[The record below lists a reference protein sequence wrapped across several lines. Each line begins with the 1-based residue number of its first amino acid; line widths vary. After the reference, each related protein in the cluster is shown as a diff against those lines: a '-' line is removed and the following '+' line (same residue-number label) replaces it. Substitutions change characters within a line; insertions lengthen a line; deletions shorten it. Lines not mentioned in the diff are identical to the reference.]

1 MNSLQPTRC
10 LLLLF
15 AATLSC
21 ASPAQSGTVQELET
35 YRLQLHEQ
43 FVAGKLTEKEA
54 ESLYIQKRN
63 QLNPKAGTGQPPG
76 DPVRPGTGNPQLYC
90 QTYPDGRTECR

>member
-1 MNSLQPTRC
+1 MNPLQPGRC
-10 LLLLF
+10 LMLLF
-15 AATLSC
+15 AAALSC
-21 ASPAQSGTVQELET
+21 ASHAQSGTVQELET

-54 ESLYIQKRN
+54 ASLYIQKRN
-63 QLNPKAGTGQPPG
+63 QLNQKTEAGQPSREA
-76 DPVRPGTGNPQLYC
+76 VRQGAGNPPLNC

>member
-1 MNSLQPTRC
+1 MNCLRPTRC

-15 AATLSC
+15 AAILSG
-21 ASPAQSGTVQELET
+21 ASHAQSGTVQELES

-54 ESLYIQKRN
+54 ESMYIQKRN
-63 QLNPKAGTGQPPG
+63 QLNPKAGSGQPSRE
-76 DPVRPGTGNPQLYC
+76 PVRPGTSNPQLYC
-90 QTYPDGRTECR
+90 QTYPDGRTECK